1 MWLGKSGLH
10 PERGA
15 GWQQGNQSPGEGSGD
30 IIWTGPLP
38 HPDVSR
44 LMAACDLFVLP
55 YIDGISSK
63 RTTLAAALLHGLPVL
78 ATRGKRLDGMF
89 VHGENIYLVPLG
101 DAQAFADGLMELG
114 RFPELRTRLAHGA
127 RALHDARFAWDVIAE
142 QVARSAGAASKS

>member
-1 MWLGKSGLH
+1 MRSAFRSTPNLSRTPFSAEELKGVRDRLGVDRNALLIGSFGSVGPHGDIRVAMAAVEKLKRERPLSLVWLGKSGLH

-15 GWQQGNQSPGEGSGD
+15 GWQQGNQSPGEGSRD

-63 RTTLAAALLHGLPVL
+63 RT
-78 ATRGKRLDGMF
+78 
-89 VHGENIYLVPLG
+89 
-101 DAQAFADGLMELG
+101 
-114 RFPELRTRLAHGA
+114 
-127 RALHDARFAWDVIAE
+127 
-142 QVARSAGAASKS
+142 